1 MNRATIQ
8 HHAKLKAEGYKVQPC
23 GTDLR
28 GWTLT
33 HDDGC
38 GNGPANLMIG
48 AHGCIAPTQWEAV
61 AEGLSRID
69 DDHRY
74 DEAPAI
80 TTVPQLVD
88 AFCSLAEHAA
98 SQPVLT
104 GDVLDTIRMALMDQ
118 SGTFVTRMNRMN
130 TTAGYWAGELW
141 AIDRARRALEL

>member
-8 HHAKLKAEGYKVQPC
+8 HHAKLKAEGYRVQPC
-23 GTDLR
+23 GTDLH

-48 AHGCIAPTQWEAV
+48 SHGCVAPTQWEAV

-74 DEAPAI
+74 DRAPVIQA
-80 TTVPQLVD
+80 
-88 AFCSLAEHAA
+88 
-98 SQPVLT
+98 LT
-104 GDVLDTIRMALMDQ
+104 PDVLDT
-118 SGTFVTRMNRMN
+118 SGLNTDSITQAKIAHYWSLAAQVEEFVSYLNSG
-130 TTAGYWAGELW
+130 AHSAAYFAGELW
-141 AIDRARRALEL
+141 QIDRARRALGMED